1 MAKRYKYQLPVIH
14 ILFWGVLLV
23 LPNLLVPRGYEP
35 PVSKDLPHA
44 FFTISNV
51 FHVVLFYV
59 NAHWLYPWL
68 MRRRSWWLYI
78 VSLEV
83 LVGVCYYAKLFTI
96 WLFYPGFTVTDDN
109 WRFLFFPI
117 LAFLVVS
124 ILYRLIR
131 DKIVADRQEKE
142 KQAERLV
149 TELKFLR
156 SQISPHFLFN
166 MLTNLVSLA
175 RKKSDLLEPSL
186 IKLSDLVRYML
197 YESDQER
204 SLLTQEIAYLQS
216 YIELQQLR
224 FDDVRVELDID
235 NDNPAAVIE
244 PMLLIPF
251 VENAFKHGVGI
262 VNDPYIRIQL
272 RVRDRE
278 LAFRVSNR
286 YSKQPQS
293 KDPNSGIGLQNI
305 RTRLQLLYPDRHT
318 LRIKEEGDLY
328 EIRLNIQLSC

>member
-1 MAKRYKYQLPVIH
+1 MAKRYKYQLPVTH

-23 LPNLLVPRGYEP
+23 LPNLLVPRAPEP
-35 PVSKDLPHA
+35 AFPKDLPHY
-44 FFTISNV
+44 FFSISNV

-59 NAHWLYPWL
+59 NAHWLYPLL
-68 MRRRSWWLYI
+68 MRRKRWLWYI
-78 VSLEV
+78 PALAA
-83 LVGVCYYAKLFTI
+83 LVAAGYFTKLLMI
-96 WLFYPGFTVTDDN
+96 RLIDPGFTVTDNN
-109 WRFLFFPI
+109 WRFLFFPL

-142 KQAERLV
+142 KQAERMA

-224 FDDVRVELDID
+224 FDDVRVELDMD
-235 NDNPAAVIE
+235 NDNPAATIE

-262 VNDPYIRIQL
+262 ANDPFIRIQL

-278 LAFRVSNR
+278 LAFRVSNK

-318 LRIKEEGDLY
+318 LKIKEAGSLY
-328 EIRLNIQLSC
+328 EIQLYIQLTC